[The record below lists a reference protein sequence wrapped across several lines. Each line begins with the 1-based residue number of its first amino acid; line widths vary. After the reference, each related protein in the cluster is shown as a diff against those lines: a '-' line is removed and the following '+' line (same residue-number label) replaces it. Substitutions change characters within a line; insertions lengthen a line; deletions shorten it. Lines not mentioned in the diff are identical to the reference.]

1 MKALKY
7 LGLALRNPG
16 RFKTLLD
23 ALKGTRIYMNII
35 IAKVLGPTLSSYSSE
50 DKSISLEDLMAENNY
65 KNKELLE
72 ELLQI
77 LENEGYLNR
86 KENNLWL
93 KNPIITSDL
102 EQRKE
107 KVAEIVLESFE
118 TFESYTI
125 EAMQER
131 LSGKPPKEFDSNEL
145 RVLWNIALRGDFY
158 KLQRDEAFKFADLAN
173 YAKSRNA
180 TPFRLLDFGC
190 GSGEGTVQILN
201 YLKANNIDFA
211 IDACDISE
219 GLLEIASED
228 EGLET
233 SIHFFSLRE
242 RNPKKNYYDAIFI
255 SQVLHWSPDPI
266 KMVEDLKSYLKE
278 DGILFGVQ
286 STISKQ
292 LYQIDLFIRLLGAQG
307 FPEKDNLVHWF
318 STNDLNLKH
327 NPVTQAFL
335 ATTKKEFEDPVGWLE

>member
-35 IAKVLGPTLSSYSSE
+35 IAKVLGPALAPYSSE
-50 DKSISLEDLMAENNY
+50 EQANSIENFMAENNY
-65 KNKELLE
+65 QNKELLE

-77 LENEGYLNR
+77 LEDMGYLAR
-86 KENNLWL
+86 KENLLWL
-93 KNPIITSDL
+93 KKPILVSDL
-102 EQRKE
+102 EQQKE

-118 TFESYTI
+118 TFEGYTLK
-125 EAMQER
+125 AMKER
-131 LSGKPPKEFDSNEL
+131 LSGKPPEEFDSNEL

-158 KLQRDEAFKFADLAN
+158 RLQRDEALKFADLAK
-173 YAKSRNA
+173 YAKNRKDS
-180 TPFRLLDFGC
+180 PFRLLDFGC

-201 YLKANNIDFA
+201 YLKKNNIDFV

-233 SIHFFSLRE
+233 PIHFFSLRE
-242 RNPKKNYYDAIFI
+242 RKPKENNYDAIFI
-255 SQVLHWSPDPI
+255 SQVLHWSQDPI
-266 KMVEDLKSYLKE
+266 KMVKDLKSYLKD

-286 STISKQ
+286 STNSKQ

-307 FPEKDNLVHWF
+307 FPKEESLFRWF
-318 STNDLNLKH
+318 TTNDLVLKH
-327 NPVTQAFL
+327 NSVTQSFL
-335 ATTKKEFEDPVGWLE
+335 ATHKKEFEDPLGWLG